1 MGPLSPESMLFL
13 LSSMCKVLYAAL
25 KIDRLLWLMVQLDG
39 STWMKLKLY
48 DFPTCPGQKEVF
60 HACHVS
66 HCPCHAA
73 VVGVTV
79 GVGGLP
85 VGAGLIT
92 VIGLEVNVEV
102 G

>member
-1 MGPLSPESMLFL
+1 
-13 LSSMCKVLYAAL
+13 
-25 KIDRLLWLMVQLDG
+25 MVQLDG

-48 DFPTCPGQKEVF
+48 DFPTYTRQKEVF

-66 HCPCHAA
+66 HRPCHTA

-85 VGAGLIT
+85 VGVALIS
-92 VIGLEVNVEV
+92 VVGLEVNVEV